1 MMMSVKD
8 YSRAISLWGGGQGEV
23 ISLLFRGMRTRGDRQ
38 KERERER
45 VREREREKRFFSN
58 VFIQTCAFLSGVRFF

>member
-45 VREREREKRFFSN
+45 EREREGERETFFLKCLYSN
-58 VFIQTCAFLSGVRFF
+58 MCLPEWC